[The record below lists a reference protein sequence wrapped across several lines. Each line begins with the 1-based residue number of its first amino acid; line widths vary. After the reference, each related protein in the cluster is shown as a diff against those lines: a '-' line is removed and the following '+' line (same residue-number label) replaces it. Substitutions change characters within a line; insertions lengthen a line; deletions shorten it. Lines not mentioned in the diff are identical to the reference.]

1 MLTILVKNHFEQLSY
16 YLSTPYKVEIKL
28 KKKEII
34 RRDNKK
40 PEWRTEN
47 FVGANQ
53 FQICLLHTEQ
63 FACSDTALIRKC
75 TGAIAIFLLES
86 VKPWIQQL

>member
-1 MLTILVKNHFEQLSY
+1 MLTILVKNHFEQFSY

-28 KKKEII
+28 KQKEII

-40 PEWRTEN
+40 PECRTEN

-75 TGAIAIFLLES
+75 TGPIAIFLLES
-86 VKPWIQQL
+86 VKPLIQQL

>member
-1 MLTILVKNHFEQLSY
+1 MVTILVKNHFGQLSY

-47 FVGANQ
+47 FVGANR
-53 FQICLLHTEQ
+53 FHVCPLHTE
-63 FACSDTALIRKC
+63 
-75 TGAIAIFLLES
+75 
-86 VKPWIQQL
+86 